1 MVVSTRRS
9 PTRRSGF
16 SKRVYDTEL
25 RVLESLS
32 PPLTQ
37 AAYEYLNT
45 AIIRDVIAPMQRV
58 YEQDKSSSAESI
70 AAAAFW
76 GAPRAH
82 DDAIGAG
89 TEATRPR
96 SYLFGLLRG
105 GLPRPE
111 SMRWNPFAVSAF
123 REVFYFFRGAS
134 TQVLYYL
141 TSVLHKF
148 VKAILRDILD
158 APPLD
163 SDLRRK
169 VPFPSV
175 AAKIS
180 VARQKK
186 QGGWIKWAT
195 TTVPP
200 ISLKNVYR
208 GMRATKSGQDVFT
221 GVFGNKGNLPDP
233 EAANYKAQQYAYNK
247 RVRYGGAPK
256 QKRATPPAAS
266 AAASSSSAKTSAK
279 KGCTCPCACSPSPR
293 PPSPGSPQRSVRS
306 GRTPRG

>member
-1 MVVSTRRS
+1 MVSTRRS

-25 RVLESLS
+25 RTLESMS

-37 AAYEYLNT
+37 AAYEYLNA
-45 AIIRDVIAPMQRV
+45 AIIRDVIAPMQKV
-58 YEQDKSSSAESI
+58 YEQDKSASAETI

-82 DDAIGAG
+82 DNAIGAG
-89 TEATRPR
+89 TEATRPKT
-96 SYLFGLLRG
+96 YIFGLLRG

-123 REVFYFFRGAS
+123 REIFYFFRGAS

-163 SDLRRK
+163 SDVRRK

-208 GMRATKSGQDVFT
+208 GMRATKTGQDVFT
-221 GVFGNKGNLPDP
+221 GVFGSKGNLPDP

-256 QKRATPPAAS
+256 QTTPG
-266 AAASSSSAKTSAK
+266 SSFSPKSPKTAK
-279 KGCTCPCACSPSPR
+279 KGCTCPCACRPTPTPSPSPKNN
-293 PPSPGSPQRSVRS
+293 QRSVRS
-306 GRTPRG
+306 GSTPRG